1 MGSLSVASGMSASAT
16 PTLPKPPICYTGVV
30 PEGGLPAEGRTML
43 AATLA
48 LIAIAYG
55 LAVIYFEEV
64 TG

>member
-1 MGSLSVASGMSASAT
+1 MRLPQLRFLNPGCAT
-16 PTLPKPPICYTGVV
+16 L
-30 PEGGLPAEGRTML
+30 GLYRKGDFRQEGRTML